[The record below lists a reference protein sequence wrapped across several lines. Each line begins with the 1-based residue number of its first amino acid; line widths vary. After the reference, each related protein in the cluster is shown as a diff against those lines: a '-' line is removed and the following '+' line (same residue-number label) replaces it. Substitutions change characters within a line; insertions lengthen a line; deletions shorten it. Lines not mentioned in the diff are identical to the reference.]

1 MQRRDPVRNGTQ
13 VQLSRTFSQGQL
25 VYTAP
30 ITIQN
35 QNMHVEVD
43 TGSSDLVSELACRAA
58 GLGSL
63 LTAPMPISPVGR
75 F

>member
-43 TGSSDLVSELACRAA
+43 TGSSDLVSEL
-58 GLGSL
+58 
-63 LTAPMPISPVGR
+63 I
-75 F
+75 